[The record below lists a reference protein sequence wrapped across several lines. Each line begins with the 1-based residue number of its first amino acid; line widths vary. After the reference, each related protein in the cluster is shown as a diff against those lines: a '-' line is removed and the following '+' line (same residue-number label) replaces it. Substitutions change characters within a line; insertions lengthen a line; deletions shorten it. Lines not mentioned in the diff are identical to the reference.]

1 MKSSRTEAP
10 TGRLVLL
17 FSDGTRLDVGAC
29 FGWFVG
35 FGFVLFRAGNSFW
48 SLLLQLA
55 TQVRVPGAGDVAST
69 RTSRATSAVGRPSPE
84 P

>member
-1 MKSSRTEAP
+1 MLSRGP
-10 TGRLVLL
+10 VLL
-17 FSDGTRLDVGAC
+17 CWGC

-35 FGFVLFRAGNSFW
+35 LGFVLFRAGNAFW

-55 TQVRVPGAGDVAST
+55 TQVRVPGAGDAAAT
-69 RTSRATSAVGRPSPE
+69 QTSRAASAVGRPYPK